1 MAGDTYGVELFGQW
15 EITKRW
21 RLRGYYAFLMIRLQP
36 GPTAVPGSDLAQGE
50 SPQNQVYLSS
60 SWDLGRNVDFDLIA
74 RYVESLPALQ
84 VPGYIEMDIRFA
96 WRPRKHLELAVVG
109 QNLLQDEHYE
119 FTGTQFVAD
128 QPTAVPRSVYGK
140 VTWTW

>member
-1 MAGDTYGVELFGQW
+1 VELSGQW

-36 GPTAVPGSDLAQGE
+36 GPTAVPGSDSAEGE
-50 SPQNQVYLSS
+50 SPQNQVYLTS

-74 RYVESLPALQ
+74 RYVDSLPALQ
-84 VPGYIEMDIRFA
+84 VPSYIEMDLRLA
-96 WRPRKHLELAVVG
+96 WRPRKRLELAVVG
-109 QNLLQDEHYE
+109 QNLLNDQHYE
-119 FTGTQFVAD
+119 FTGTQFVPD
-128 QPTAVPRSVYGK
+128 QPTAVPRGVYGK